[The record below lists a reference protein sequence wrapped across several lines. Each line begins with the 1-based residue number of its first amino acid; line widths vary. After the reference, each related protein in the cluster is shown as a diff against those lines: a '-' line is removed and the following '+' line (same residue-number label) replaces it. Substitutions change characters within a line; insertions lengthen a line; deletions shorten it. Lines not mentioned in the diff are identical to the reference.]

1 MQRIAIVSEH
11 ASPMA
16 QLGGVDSWGQNVY
29 VANVA
34 RELARLGHCVDVFTR
49 LDNPYLSDQME
60 WDENVRVIHVPA
72 GPARRLPKESL
83 LPYMGQFSQ
92 YLQSY
97 VRRHDMQYDVIH
109 ANFFMSAMAALPV
122 ARLTNTPLAVTFHA
136 LGKVR
141 RMYQQ
146 QDDHFSDRRFSIEE
160 DIVREADCIIAECPQ
175 DECDLIELYDA
186 DPERIRMI
194 PCGHDPE
201 ELAPM
206 DLHEARQ
213 LLGWENDTFY
223 VLQLGRMVPR
233 KGIDNVIRA
242 LARLRETHG
251 VRARLC
257 VVGGDLTSGSA
268 GDIDELNRLMR
279 IAQEEGVED
288 AVEFTG
294 SRDRSV
300 LNRYYS
306 AADVFVTTPW
316 YEPFGITPI
325 EAMACGRPV
334 VGSDTGGIKYTVV
347 DGKTGYLV
355 PPKDADALAARL
367 AILAHDRS
375 LGMRMGRAG
384 AARARGLFTWRAV
397 GQELNQIF
405 QELHR
410 SRIPVW
416 KSASFRTRPER
427 TPALAR
433 ERLSQGAGHQGRV
446 PVASKHH
453 FLG

>member
-1 MQRIAIVSEH
+1 M
-11 ASPMA
+11 
-16 QLGGVDSWGQNVY
+16 
-29 VANVA
+29 
-34 RELARLGHCVDVFTR
+34 
-49 LDNPYLSDQME
+49 
-60 WDENVRVIHVPA
+60 
-72 GPARRLPKESL
+72 
-83 LPYMGQFSQ
+83 
-92 YLQSY
+92 
-97 VRRHDMQYDVIH
+97 
-109 ANFFMSAMAALPV
+109 
-122 ARLTNTPLAVTFHA
+122 
-136 LGKVR
+136 
-141 RMYQQ
+141 
-146 QDDHFSDRRFSIEE
+146 
-160 DIVREADCIIAECPQ
+160 
-175 DECDLIELYDA
+175 
-186 DPERIRMI
+186 
-194 PCGHDPE
+194 
-201 ELAPM
+201 
-206 DLHEARQ
+206 
-213 LLGWENDTFY
+213 
-223 VLQLGRMVPR
+223 
-233 KGIDNVIRA
+233 
-242 LARLRETHG
+242 
-251 VRARLC
+251 
-257 VVGGDLTSGSA
+257 
-268 GDIDELNRLMR
+268 
-279 IAQEEGVED
+279 ED

-384 AARARGLFTWRAV
+384 TARARGLFTWRAV